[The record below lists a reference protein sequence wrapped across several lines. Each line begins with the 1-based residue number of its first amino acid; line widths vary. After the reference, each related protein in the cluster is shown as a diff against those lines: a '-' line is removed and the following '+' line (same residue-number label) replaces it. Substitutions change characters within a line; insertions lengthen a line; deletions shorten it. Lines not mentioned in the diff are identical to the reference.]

1 MFGPSG
7 AYESGEDDPGVK
19 GRFPLWFINDYG
31 DRLLDV
37 LGRPVPSH
45 RGFVEWQH
53 QQQLSENLTLTGELN
68 YWRDSEVVRDFRLS
82 EFLKVQQPDTYLE
95 SAYTGKNYFVSL
107 FSRFQPN
114 TFEHVQ
120 ERLPELRFDLL
131 PLAVG
136 GGFYERFNASAVALR
151 DDPPEGGPTCAA
163 TALTPTTR

>member
-1 MFGPSG
+1 
-7 AYESGEDDPGVK
+7 
-19 GRFPLWFINDYG
+19 
-31 DRLLDV
+31 LLDV

-107 FSRFQPN
+107 FSRFQPKY
-114 TFEHVQ
+114 
-120 ERLPELRFDLL
+120 L
-131 PLAVG
+131 
-136 GGFYERFNASAVALR
+136 
-151 DDPPEGGPTCAA
+151 
-163 TALTPTTR
+163 